1 MRLPIYFIILF
12 SLFSCSELL
21 ENIDQRDAENSYN
34 SPYKGVWVG
43 TYSGDENGNLT
54 IEVAKNGYTSVSR
67 TTINGIE
74 NSFLSGMVRDDGA
87 LQSVSLASGF
97 TLFGNFEKKSGT
109 WKIDGRNGNWSVKKQ

>member
-1 MRLPIYFIILF
+1 MKLPIYFIILF
-12 SLFSCSELL
+12 CLFSCSELL
-21 ENIDQRDAENSYN
+21 ENIDQRDAENSYT
-34 SPYKGVWVG
+34 SPYRGVWIG

-97 TLFGNFEKKSGT
+97 TLYGNFEKKSGT
-109 WKIDGRNGNWSVKKQ
+109 WKIEGRNGNWSVKKQ